1 MCLTPPV
8 ILAITP
14 LRDATERV
22 RAHNAL
28 ASAEPGFTLRSQN
41 RGFLPMNEKPEPM
54 ASRWHIPPLVAR
66 ELIAYSRRPWTYWLR
81 LLTALGAVS
90 VLVIIAATG
99 QARLGRTDGL
109 SLFAGSTVVLF
120 LVASLN
126 GLRSTCDCISGER
139 RQGTLVLLFLA
150 SLKLNTILVSKL
162 VTHSLRNAWAF
173 LGTLPV
179 LALCVLLGGVS
190 GLMFAKGALAIL
202 AAAWLSLMVGLEQSC
217 RNQGEHEAFSH
228 GLRKLLLLNLLP
240 FLSPASLLLS
250 MFVWRWKVYYWLT
263 LGGTL
268 LAGWTLWSA
277 AKTALANNW
286 QAAPSDEGPPSS
298 GRPPPPAPPATGHL
312 KRPPRRCGNTPPA
325 YWLFARYGDARQ
337 ASPLAIGISFVV
349 VVGLISFLTLLS
361 ADSDT
366 VVPLYATMMGAARFA
381 QMLAMAK
388 IAPQSFAEIT
398 RQGALEI
405 LQTTP
410 ITLKEIVRAAYDFL
424 KVHFRRGVVPM
435 LGLDLLV
442 LLTLAFKTHNE
453 DGSVRRLA
461 GLILAQNSIFLS
473 GLCAMGV
480 TGVWLGLKQRSL
492 TRASLSLVF
501 YFLLLP
507 ASLYLFWSSKPMF
520 VTLLLVS
527 AYSAI
532 AVLMARILNRVTQGG
547 DGLQRLLRPGE

>member
-1 MCLTPPV
+1 
-8 ILAITP
+8 
-14 LRDATERV
+14 
-22 RAHNAL
+22 
-28 ASAEPGFTLRSQN
+28 
-41 RGFLPMNEKPEPM
+41 
-54 ASRWHIPPLVAR
+54 
-66 ELIAYSRRPWTYWLR
+66 
-81 LLTALGAVS
+81 VS

-109 SLFAGSTVVLF
+109 SLFAGSTVILF

-139 RQGTLVLLFLA
+139 RQGTLILLFLA

-162 VTHSLRNAWAF
+162 VTHSLRIAWAF

-179 LALCVLLGGVS
+179 LGLCVLLGGVS
-190 GLMFAKGALAIL
+190 GLMFAQGALAIL

-228 GLRKLLLLNLLP
+228 GLRKLLLMNLLP
-240 FLSPASLLLS
+240 LLSPASLVLS
-250 MFVWRWKVYYWLT
+250 MFLRRWTVYYWLT

-268 LAGWTLWSA
+268 LAGLMLWSA
-277 AKTALANNW
+277 AKTTLTNNW

-298 GRPPPPAPPATGHL
+298 GRPPPPAQPATGHL
-312 KRPPRRCGNTPPA
+312 KRPPGRCGNTPPA

-349 VVGLISFLTLLS
+349 VVGFISFLALRT
-361 ADSDT
+361 ADPDT
-366 VVPLYATMMGAARFA
+366 VVPLYAGMMGAARFV

-424 KVHFRRGVVPM
+424 RVHFRRGVVPM
-435 LGLDLLV
+435 LALDLLV
-442 LLTLAFKTHNE
+442 LLTLALKTHNH
-453 DGSVRRLA
+453 DGSSGRLA
-461 GLILAQNSIFLS
+461 ILLLAQNSVFLS

-507 ASLYLFWSSKPMF
+507 ASLYLFWLSKPMLITF
-520 VTLLLVS
+520 LLVS
-527 AYSAI
+527 AYCAI
-532 AVLMARILNRVTQGG
+532 AVLMARRLNRVTQGG
-547 DGLQRLLRPGE
+547 DGLQRLLRRGE